1 MAQLTYRP
9 WREGDDRALLELWG
23 DAEGA
28 AAEQFRGAFAPDS
41 DGARAESAL
50 GETHDGAPSPS
61 AAGSPAVGPA
71 ALWRRCLVA
80 EDEGIPVAA
89 GVVYE
94 AALHPARLWAYVEVA
109 RDHRR
114 AGVATEILGRLR
126 EAAGAAKLRTKVT
139 AGTAGAAFAEASGF
153 TVLQRSREVLVRPG
167 TLKLPVFGDGTDAG
181 DSSPLVEDLA
191 TGSVEL
197 SDAVGRYYA
206 DVHAWDPPAPI
217 SVGRAQQLFLSDAAG
232 AHGAV
237 VLRAPAV
244 SAFGAGVAP
253 AKKKGRLRA
262 FAVSY
267 AGPASA
273 VAEQPSEVLL
283 GHEVRLDP
291 VDAADAVRGLLAL
304 IAYQHP
310 VQLEVDDSMAAVRAA
325 VDPLLAA
332 GAAEQI
338 GPETLTLGD

>member
-9 WREGDDRALLELWG
+9 WREGDDQALLALWG

-41 DGARAESAL
+41 DGAAVA
-50 GETHDGAPSPS
+50 HDGASSPS
-61 AAGSPAVGPA
+61 AASSPGTGSPQPIASPGV
-71 ALWRRCLVA
+71 WRRCVVA

-94 AALHPARLWAYVEVA
+94 ATLHPQRLWAYVEVA

-114 AGVATEILGRLR
+114 TGVGTELLARLR
-126 EAAGAAKLRTKVT
+126 AAVGGAQKLRTKVT
-139 AGTAGAAFAEASGF
+139 EGTAGAAFAEASGF

-167 TLKLPVFGDGTDAG
+167 TLKLPVFGDGTEDT
-181 DSSPLVEDLA
+181 SPLVEDLA

-197 SDAVGRYYA
+197 SDAVGRYYTS
-206 DVHAWDPPAPI
+206 VHEWDPPAPI
-217 SVGRAQQLFLSDAAG
+217 SVGRAQQLFLSDEAG

-237 VLRAPAV
+237 VLRAPAA

-253 AKKKGRLRA
+253 SKKGRLRA

-267 AGPASA
+267 AGPATA
-273 VAEQPSEVLL
+273 AAERLSEVLL
-283 GHEVRLDP
+283 GHEARLEP
-291 VDAADAVRGLLAL
+291 ADAADAVRGLLAL

-310 VQLEVDDSMAAVRAA
+310 VLLEVDDSMEAVRAA

-338 GPETLTLGD
+338 GPAILTVGD

>member
-9 WREGDDRALLELWG
+9 WREGDDRTLLELWG

-28 AAEQFRGAFAPDS
+28 AAEQFRGAFAPDA
-41 DGARAESAL
+41 DGVAA
-50 GETHDGAPSPS
+50 HDGAAS
-61 AAGSPAVGPA
+61 AAAPGSTQV
-71 ALWRRCLVA
+71 WRRCIVA
-80 EDEGIPVAA
+80 EDQGIPVAA
-89 GVVYE
+89 AVVYR
-94 AALHPARLWAYVEVA
+94 AVLHPQRLWAYVEVA

-114 AGVATEILGRLR
+114 AGVGSELLRRLR
-126 EAAGAAKLRTKVT
+126 AAAASAPDEATGGGVKLRTKVT
-139 AGTAGAAFAEASGF
+139 EGTPGKAFAEDAGF
-153 TVLQRSREVLVRPG
+153 ALLQRSREVLVKPG
-167 TLKLPVFGDGTDAG
+167 VLKLPVLGDGTDAG

-206 DVHAWDPPAPI
+206 QVHAWDPPAPI

-244 SAFGAGVAP
+244 SAFGAGATP
-253 AKKKGRLRA
+253 SRKKGRLRA

-273 VAEQPSEVLL
+273 AAEQPSEVLL
-283 GHEVRLDP
+283 GHDVRLTPD
-291 VDAADAVRGLLAL
+291 DAQDAVRGLLAL

-310 VQLEVDDSMAAVRAA
+310 VRLEIDDSMTALRAT
-325 VDPLLAA
+325 VDPLLAS
-332 GAAEQI
+332 GSAEQI
-338 GPETLTLGD
+338 GPAILTLGD